1 MKKQIEIGHRAR
13 KQHPHNMSGMM
24 KDLAANLTPS
34 NRQAKSATKS
44 LGSDIPFASYQC
56 GCGFGFTC
64 AGEGG
69 RTDIKI
75 RLHKKVCEIARTQ
88 EETKID
94 DKIIVRNKS
103 GGDRD
108 FSSAGRLNL
117 AVMKHGGVSLDFQA
131 SKIAGV
137 PQESL
142 ESIIR
147 KDVAA
152 RK

>member
-1 MKKQIEIGHRAR
+1 
-13 KQHPHNMSGMM
+13 MSGMM
-24 KDLAANLTPS
+24 KDLATNLTPS

-75 RLHKKVCEIARTQ
+75 RLHKKVCDIARST
-88 EETKID
+88 EETRMD
-94 DKIIVRNKS
+94 DKLIVRNKS
-103 GGDRD
+103 AGVKD
-108 FSSAGRLNL
+108 FSSAGRMNF
-117 AVMKHGGVSLDFQA
+117 AVIQHGGVSLDFQA

-137 PQESL
+137 PQESF
-142 ESIIR
+142 ESII
-147 KDVAA
+147 KKEVAA